1 MKVKF
6 RNAWPVAAVVSLSA
20 ILAMQIPRKALFF
33 TPRRFDPPRPCAA
46 FVEISPEVYGQLV
59 DKVRM
64 SWQQRPKMTGI
75 GLESRVGGFT
85 PDVPPPEPEYLPFH
99 VPPPDV
105 PFSAAPDAPSAAQAP
120 LMPPSLATTRRE
132 TLPAPGRD
140 ERPRFDFAVMAW
152 PGVSPSAAADALPP
166 PEAGLGRAES
176 GGLPGGANS
185 ISKQN

>member
-6 RNAWPVAAVVSLSA
+6 RNAWPVATVVSLSA

-33 TPRRFDPPRPCAA
+33 VPMRFDPPRPCAA

-64 SWQQRPKMTGI
+64 SWQQRPKMTGM

-85 PDVPPPEPEYLPFH
+85 PDDPPPEPEYLPFH
-99 VPPPDV
+99 GSPPSAPFDAAQSVPPATQ
-105 PFSAAPDAPSAAQAP
+105 SP
-120 LMPPSLATTRRE
+120 LMPPSLATTRDAP
-132 TLPAPGRD
+132 LPAPGKD
-140 ERPRFDFAVMAW
+140 ERPRLDFALMAW
-152 PGVSPSAAADALPP
+152 PDASPSAAADALGPV
-166 PEAGLGRAES
+166 EAGLARAEACDFPN
-176 GGLPGGANS
+176 GGKT